1 MDIVICTDN
10 NYIMPSGVLFCSICE
25 NNKPENIIFH
35 VIADQSFSDASRQ
48 ALSDIIKKY
57 DKEIRFYQIDPSIF
71 ASFPIGRKDQPIHIT
86 LAAYYRLYLT
96 ELLPK
101 ELNKVLYLDGDII
114 VRGSLKDL
122 WNTDIENYAV
132 GVIPDLHEGSIS
144 NYNRLRYSPTLG
156 YFNSGVLLINLQY
169 WRENNILNDFLSY
182 AKENYKALKFHDQ
195 DILNFIFRNQ
205 KLRLPIKYN
214 LQNEMLFKEPDISW
228 EYENELNEA
237 IQNPIILHFTSR
249 LKPWNKECDHP
260 YKNEFFK
267 YQNLTQWKGMPVQN
281 RYKPSLKRYI
291 KKILQKLKLIKTT
304 PNPFRNN
311 LKLNQEG

>member
-10 NYIMPSGVLFCSICE
+10 NYVMPSGVLFCSICE
-25 NNKPENIIFH
+25 NNRQEDITFH
-35 VIADQSFSDASRQ
+35 VIADQSFSDENRQ
-48 ALSDIIKKY
+48 ALSNIVKKY
-57 DKEIRFYQIDPSIF
+57 EKKIYFYQIDPSIF
-71 ASFPIGRKDQPIHIT
+71 TSFPVGRKDQPIHIT

-101 ELNKVLYLDGDII
+101 DLNKVLYLDGDII
-114 VRGSLKDL
+114 VRGNLKDL

-132 GVIPDLHEGSIS
+132 GVVPDLHEGSIS

-156 YFNSGVLLINLQY
+156 YFNSGVLLINLLY
-169 WRENNILNDFLSY
+169 WRKNNILNSFLSY
-182 AKENYKALKFHDQ
+182 VENNHQALKYHDQ

-228 EYENELNEA
+228 EYEDELNEA

-249 LKPWNKECDHP
+249 LKPWNRGCDHP

-267 YQNLTQWKGMPVQN
+267 YQKMTQWKDMPLQRRN
-281 RYKPSLKRYI
+281 KPSI
-291 KKILQKLKLIKTT
+291 KGFILKILQKIKLLPT
-304 PNPFRNN
+304 PQILFKEN
-311 LKLNQEG
+311 LKLEK